1 MSGELISHAGTA
13 DFDVAVLERSQEQ
26 AVLVDFWASWC
37 APCRQLAPVLED
49 LAARLDGA
57 LAVVKVDTDAEQEI
71 AARYGIRSLPT
82 LMVFRHGEAVA
93 QAVGA
98 QPLAAL
104 ERLVKPHL
112 ARDTDGPIA
121 AAHAALGLGDLATAV
136 TELERARAMDA
147 SDYRVHFALAELY
160 LGQGRSEDARVLLAE
175 LPANLQVGG
184 EIAPLNARL
193 SLADAATAVEG
204 DDGLAT
210 AYRAAVQAAV
220 AGDFDKAVEDLLAML
235 PRQRSWHDGSV
246 RKTLVDIF
254 NVLGA
259 DERVKAWRTRMARSL
274 N

>member
-1 MSGELISHAGTA
+1 MSSEFVSHAGAA
-13 DFDVAVLERSQEQ
+13 DFDTAVLARSHEQ

-37 APCRQLAPVLED
+37 APCRQLAPVLDD
-49 LAARLDGA
+49 LATRLDGA
-57 LAVVKVDTDAEQEI
+57 LAVVKVDTDAEQEL

-82 LMVFRHGEAVA
+82 VMVFRHGEAVG

-112 ARDTDGPIA
+112 ARATDEAVIA
-121 AAHAALGLGDLATAV
+121 AQTALALDDLDTAV
-136 TELERARAMDA
+136 VELERAHGIDA

-160 LGQGRSEDARVLLAE
+160 LSRGRLDDARALLAE

-184 EIAPLNARL
+184 DIAPLQARL
-193 SLADAATAVEG
+193 SLADAASGDVG
-204 DDGLAT
+204 DDEVAQ

-220 AGDFDKAVEDLLAML
+220 GGDFDVAVDNLLAML
-235 PRQRSWHDGSV
+235 PRQRAWADGAV
-246 RKTLVDIF
+246 RRTLVDIF
-254 NVLGA
+254 NVLGD
-259 DERVKAWRTRMARSL
+259 DERVKGWRTRMARSL